1 MNTKHARQIRHGVLM
16 AQKHVA
22 DRRQLGPY
30 WTEELNGLLDIHRR
44 EFQAFITTGLERR
57 AYQIARMKLLGMS
70 WTYETGR
77 AA

>member
-1 MNTKHARQIRHGVLM
+1 MKARHARQIRHGVLM

-22 DRRQLGPY
+22 DRREVRY
-30 WTEELNGLLDIHRR
+30 WGAELKEVLDLHRR
-44 EFQAFITTGLERR
+44 ECRAFLETALERR

-70 WTYETGR
+70 WTYETEK